1 MMRLQ
6 GLFKDHPRSV
16 GESYLEHMHMAL
28 SFAAPLAKAAA
39 AALAHAFLP
48 FLFVRTASVTVKT
61 LHDRMTRRCSGCP
74 KVALHRPDLVLPE
87 PRIRLGSTMLAAA
100 APDYVI

>member
-1 MMRLQ
+1 MRLQ
-6 GLFKDHPRSV
+6 GLFTDHPRSV
-16 GESYLEHMHMAL
+16 GESYLEHMRVAL
-28 SFAAPLAKAAA
+28 SFAAPLATAAA
-39 AALAHAFLP
+39 AALVHAFLP

-61 LHDRMTRRCSGCP
+61 LYDRMTRRCSACP